1 MFSFSID
8 SSEYDYDFEWIM
20 EYSNNNDSNNDNI
33 VQVTLENTVEYVTV
47 SDSYCVIDASQ
58 DSSNAFKSSRTYN
71 IFVVVSIDEMDAEFE
86 SNVIKMTVNDNPSG
100 GSCDI
105 TYDNTNNEEIY
116 ALSTLVTIQCTN
128 WQDDDSPLSYQF
140 AVDDGMYGI

>member
-47 SDSYCVIDASQ
+47 SDSDCVIDASQ